1 MAMEGELLRHLAKK
15 PATMQYPFE
24 KFQPVEGTRA
34 KIEIDMVKC
43 IGCGTCVFDCPAFAL
58 EMVGKGMTCDMN
70 WYPMRCVY
78 CGQCVE
84 SCPRNAI
91 KQTDEFALAKTRKEE
106 LVSEFK
112 RSKKE

>member
-1 MAMEGELLRHLAKK
+1 MAMERELLKHVTKK
-15 PATMQYPFE
+15 PATHLYPFE
-24 KFQPVEGTRA
+24 KFEPVEGMRA
-34 KIEIDMVKC
+34 KIEIDMEKC

-58 EMVGKGMTCDMN
+58 EMIGRGLTCDMK

-91 KQTDEFALAKTRKEE
+91 RQTQEFTLASTRKEE
-106 LVSEFK
+106 LICEFK
-112 RSKKE
+112 RARIE